1 MLIGGCLHGIH
12 IQCYIKVVGENNLH
26 SYICPLC
33 STPLNCILPLQFDT
47 ENSEAYEISC
57 SSITISLGMNSGA
70 LNSDS
75 LLMLIFKHLVNSK
88 GLNRLLMPA
97 KYKNQRRVWR
107 TIQKQ
112 L

>member
-57 SSITISLGMNSGA
+57 SSITISLNWSGMCRCYW
-70 LNSDS
+70 
-75 LLMLIFKHLVNSK
+75 LLPCFRSCREPIGWTWDCLRS
-88 GLNRLLMPA
+88 
-97 KYKNQRRVWR
+97 
-107 TIQKQ
+107 
-112 L
+112 